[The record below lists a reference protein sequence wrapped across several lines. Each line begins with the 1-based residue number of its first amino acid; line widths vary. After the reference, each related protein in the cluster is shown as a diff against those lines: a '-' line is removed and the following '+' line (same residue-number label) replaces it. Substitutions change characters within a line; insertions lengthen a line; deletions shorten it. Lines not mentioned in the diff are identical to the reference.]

1 MRTAVMMLVGV
12 ALAAL
17 FDFVVAALKQR
28 GHAREVDAGRLFIFT
43 WLGIMAVD
51 FYVGVSEGNA
61 VPLELGIHALL
72 FAVPAGLAWWLSRRR
87 RSAAS

>member
-1 MRTAVMMLVGV
+1 MRTAVMILVGV
-12 ALAAL
+12 AL
-17 FDFVVAALKQR
+17 AALKQR
-28 GHAREVDAGRLFIFT
+28 GHAREVDAGHLFIFT